1 MTAQRIYLLTIFHLF
16 ARKMIK
22 EILSFFRKKIA
33 KKEIAQYDLIETL
46 PGWYRFDNPLQM
58 PSERQRAI
66 QLAEIGLGWNMSKE
80 TLLTCIDSFIESN
93 NKKDASELGYKLY
106 AFKEKVNLIINSEV
120 LLNLVC
126 LLYLL
131 PDEPI
136 DKVQTFWIEK
146 KKEMIKKDDSLRQY
160 FFLELMQTYKKM
172 ENDVAEDLI
181 KYLTEA
187 DKITSQLNRILK
199 V

>member
-1 MTAQRIYLLTIFHLF
+1 
-16 ARKMIK
+16 
-22 EILSFFRKKIA
+22 
-33 KKEIAQYDLIETL
+33 
-46 PGWYRFDNPLQM
+46 
-58 PSERQRAI
+58 
-66 QLAEIGLGWNMSKE
+66 MSKE
-80 TLLTCIDSFIESN
+80 TLLSCIDSFIESN